1 MSTVW
6 LKSPL
11 IHNTLPPV
19 TSTGVFN
26 SKVHP
31 EEIKILGP
39 QRFSEKCD
47 RGTGSY
53 SKIGVPLMFPTVAAS
68 QQGAQLLE
76 GTTMKLN
83 QLH

>member
-1 MSTVW
+1 
-6 LKSPL
+6 
-11 IHNTLPPV
+11 LPPV
-19 TSTGVFN
+19 TSTALFN

-39 QRFSEKCD
+39 QRFSKKCD

-68 QQGAQLLE
+68 QQGAHLLE